1 MEKNRVK
8 WASRRGMLELD
19 IILGNFV
26 EFDYD
31 GLASDDQKRY
41 WDLLESE
48 DQDLFNWFIHR
59 QSPEDAELGKIV
71 DLIRE
76 YTHNRPASSTL

>member
-31 GLASDDQKRY
+31 ELALEDKQRY
-41 WDLLESE
+41 WNLLESE

-59 QSPEDAELGKIV
+59 QSPEESELRKIV

-76 YTHNRPASSTL
+76 RSHKRPASTRF